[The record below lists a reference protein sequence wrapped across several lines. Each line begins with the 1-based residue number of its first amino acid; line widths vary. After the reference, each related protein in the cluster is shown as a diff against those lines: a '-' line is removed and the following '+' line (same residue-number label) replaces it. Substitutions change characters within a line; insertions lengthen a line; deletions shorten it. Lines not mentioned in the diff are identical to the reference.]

1 LDDRNGEKAMNE
13 QVGAATLAK
22 DVRWNLADLYESPQ
36 DPRLQ
41 SDLVEALGRAK
52 KFAQEYRGKIRVDGG
67 PTAELVA
74 AAVAELESIFEQA
87 DKPAIYAGLLHAAD
101 ARPPEHGALVAK
113 TQEKGSEIRNE
124 LLFFELEWIAL
135 DDAPAKTVIEDSACK
150 RYRHYLSSMRR
161 YKPHTLSEA
170 EEKLLEET
178 ANTGRRAFNRLF
190 DEMLS
195 ALTFEVQIDG
205 TTERMNESGVLA
217 LLHDSRREVRRAGA
231 EALTAKLRE
240 NSLPLTFI
248 FNNTAQDHAVSDR
261 LRRFPD
267 PMASRHLANE
277 IEPAT
282 VGALMEACD
291 ADRGIV
297 ADYYRLKRRLL
308 GIGELYDY
316 DRYAPIGSHSAKMPW
331 NAARQ
336 LVLDSYGE
344 FSPRMREIAELF
356 FEERWIDAEVRD
368 GKRGGAF
375 SASTVSSAHPY
386 VLLSYLGSPRDV
398 MTIAHELGHGVHQ
411 YLSRERG
418 YLQSNTALTMAE
430 TASVFGEALVFERL
444 RSQESDPRA
453 ALALLCEF
461 LEEALATVFRQVTL
475 TRFEQQLH
483 HVRRSEGEL
492 SSDRMC
498 DIWLDVNRA
507 MYGDAV
513 TLTDDYRWWWA
524 YIPHFIHSPFYC
536 YAYSFGELLVLALYE
551 LYRERGPSFV
561 PEYVELLAAGGSE
574 APSDLLARLGI
585 DLRDPTFW
593 SRGLGVLKRLLA
605 DAERLADRV

>member
-1 LDDRNGEKAMNE
+1 MKA
-13 QVGAATLAK
+13 
-22 DVRWNLADLYESPQ
+22 S
-36 DPRLQ
+36 
-41 SDLVEALGRAK
+41 
-52 KFAQEYRGKIRVDGG
+52 
-67 PTAELVA
+67 
-74 AAVAELESIFEQA
+74 
-87 DKPAIYAGLLHAAD
+87 
-101 ARPPEHGALVAK
+101 
-113 TQEKGSEIRNE
+113 
-124 LLFFELEWIAL
+124 
-135 DDAPAKTVIEDSACK
+135 
-150 RYRHYLSSMRR
+150 
-161 YKPHTLSEA
+161 
-170 EEKLLEET
+170 
-178 ANTGRRAFNRLF
+178 
-190 DEMLS
+190 
-195 ALTFEVQIDG
+195 
-205 TTERMNESGVLA
+205 
-217 LLHDSRREVRRAGA
+217 
-231 EALTAKLRE
+231 
-240 NSLPLTFI
+240 
-248 FNNTAQDHAVSDR
+248 
-261 LRRFPD
+261 
-267 PMASRHLANE
+267 
-277 IEPAT
+277 
-282 VGALMEACD
+282 D

-316 DRYAPIGSHSAKMPW
+316 DRYAPVGSDATKMSW
-331 NAARQ
+331 DAARR
-336 LVLDSYGE
+336 LVLESYGE
-344 FSPRMREIAELF
+344 FSPPMREIAERF
-356 FEERWIDAEVRD
+356 FEERWIDAEVRE

-386 VLLSYLGSPRDV
+386 VLLSYLGSARDV

-411 YLSRERG
+411 YLSRDRG

-492 SSDRMC
+492 SSDRMS

-513 TLTDDYRWWWA
+513 VLTDDYRWWWS
-524 YIPHFIHSPFYC
+524 YIPHFIHTPFYC

-561 PEYVELLAAGGSE
+561 PQYIDLLAAGGSE

-585 DLRDPTFW
+585 DLRDPAFW

-605 DAERLADRV
+605 DAERLADNA

>member
-1 LDDRNGEKAMNE
+1 MNE
-13 QVGAATLAK
+13 QVGSALLAK
-22 DVRWNLADLYESPQ
+22 GVAWNLGDLYASPQ
-36 DPRLQ
+36 DPQLQ
-41 SDLVEALGRAK
+41 SDMTAALQRAK
-52 KFAQEYRGKIRVDGG
+52 AFAEKYRGKINVAGG
-67 PTAELVA
+67 PMAELVA
-74 AAVAELESIFEQA
+74 SAVAELESIFEQA

-113 TQEKGSEIRNE
+113 TQEQGSEIRNE

-135 DDAPAKTVIEDSACK
+135 EDAAAKAIIEHPACQ

-161 YKPHTLSEA
+161 YKPHTLSEP

-195 ALTFEVQIDG
+195 AMSFEVEIDG
-205 TTERMNESGVLA
+205 TVECMNESGVLA
-217 LLHDSRREVRRAGA
+217 LLHDSRREVRRSGA
-231 EALTAKLRE
+231 KALTEKLRE
-240 NSLPLTFI
+240 TSLPLTFI
-248 FNNTAQDHAVSDR
+248 FNNTAQDHALNDR

-277 IEPAT
+277 IEPET
-282 VGALMEACD
+282 VRALMEACD
-291 ADRGIV
+291 ANRGIV
-297 ADYYRLKRRLL
+297 ADYYRLKSHLL

-316 DRYAPIGSHSAKMPW
+316 DRYAPIGADAAKMSW
-331 NAARQ
+331 DEARR
-336 LVLDSYGE
+336 LVLESYGE
-344 FSPRMREIAELF
+344 FSPRMRDIAGRF

-375 SASTVSSAHPY
+375 SASTVPSAHPY

-411 YLSRERG
+411 YLAGDRG

-444 RSQESDPRA
+444 RSRESNPRT
-453 ALALLCEF
+453 ALALLCGF

-498 DIWLDVNRA
+498 EIWLEVNRA

-513 TLTDDYRWWWA
+513 VLTDDYRWWWA
-524 YIPHFIHSPFYC
+524 YIPHFIHTPFYC

-561 PEYVELLAAGGSE
+561 PEYLDLLAAGGSE

-585 DLRDPTFW
+585 NLRDTAFW
-593 SRGLGVLKRLLA
+593 GRGLGVLKRLLA
-605 DAERLADRV
+605 DAERLAAGV